1 MSLLNTIKQIFQR
14 AVQQAFSLQYVQ
26 LPTNLIEITEATQK
40 KFGHYQCNSAM
51 KLTKFINL
59 SSMEIAIQ
67 IKTQLLQIQI
77 NSGFNI
83 KNVFKQIDIVHPGFI
98 NIILHEDFLTQC
110 INQQLHDPRQGVP
123 KSDIIHKVI
132 IDFSSPNIAKEM
144 HVGHLRS
151 TIIGDCLARLLSF
164 LGHDVLRLNH
174 VGDWGTQFG
183 MLIAYFKQNH
193 KDQTNLNLAELVIYY
208 REAKE
213 LFDTDPKFKNLAQ
226 KEVVALQNGEPN
238 SKALWEQI
246 CTISKKAY
254 QEIYD
259 LLDIKIIDRGES
271 FYNPFLA
278 DVVQALAAKNM
289 LKISDGAK
297 CVYPEGV
304 YNRQGEPLPLIV
316 QKSDGGYNYA
326 TTDLAALR
334 HRVQVEKGTWLIYVT
349 DAGQI
354 QHFQMIFQ
362 VAMHA
367 GFCGSEV
374 QINHVPFGLVL
385 RDDGKKF
392 KTRSGDTEKLMDLLI
407 TAIDKAKA
415 LLQERNHELAEQ
427 EISLASKYLGIN
439 AIKYADLSNNRIN
452 NYAFSYDKMLQF
464 EGNTAA
470 FLSYAY
476 VRIKSI
482 QRKANCNMQ
491 ELMATNNI
499 KLQDPTEI
507 DLALHACKFADAINS
522 TAKELL
528 PNRLTDYL
536 FNLAEKF
543 HSFFHQCKVIN
554 TPEQN
559 SRLLLCE
566 AILQI
571 LQRGFNLLGLTP
583 LEKM

>member
-1 MSLLNTIKQIFQR
+1 MSLLNTVKQICQQ
-14 AVQQAFSLQYVQ
+14 AVQQAFPAQYSQ

-40 KFGHYQCNSAM
+40 KFGHYQCNSSM
-51 KLTKFINL
+51 KLTKIL
-59 SSMEIAIQ
+59 QLPPMEIANL
-67 IKTQLLQIQI
+67 IKVQLLKPQA
-77 NSGFNI
+77 NI
-83 KNVFKQIDIVHPGFI
+83 ILKQIDIAPPGFI
-98 NIILHEDFLTQC
+98 NITLHEDYIAQC
-110 INQQLHDPRQGVP
+110 INQQLRDPRQGVI
-123 KSDIIHKVI
+123 KSNPCHKAIV
-132 IDFSSPNIAKEM
+132 DFSSPNIAKEM

-151 TIIGDCLARLLSF
+151 TIIGDCIARLLAF

-174 VGDWGTQFG
+174 LGDWGTQFG
-183 MLIAYFKQNH
+183 MLIAHLKQ
-193 KDQTNLNLAELVIYY
+193 KYQTPSQINLTLSELVICY

-213 LFDTDPKFKNLAQ
+213 LFDTNSEFKNLAQ
-226 KEVVALQNGEPN
+226 KEVVGLQSGDPN
-238 SKALWEQI
+238 SKAIWEQI
-246 CTISKKAY
+246 CTISKQAY
-254 QEIYD
+254 KEIYN
-259 LLDIKIIDRGES
+259 LLDIAIIDRGES
-271 FYNPFLA
+271 FYNPLLA
-278 DVVQALAAKNM
+278 DIIQELATKNM

-334 HRVQVEKGTWLIYVT
+334 HRAQVEKGTWLIYVT
-349 DAGQI
+349 DAGQS
-354 QHFQMIFQ
+354 QHFQMVFQ
-362 VAMHA
+362 VARNA
-367 GFCGSEV
+367 GFCSHDI
-374 QINHVPFGLVL
+374 QIDHVPFGLVL

-407 TAIDKAKA
+407 TAINKAKA
-415 LLQERNHELAEQ
+415 LLQERNHDLSVQELNTA
-427 EISLASKYLGIN
+427 AKCLGIN
-439 AIKYADLSNNRIN
+439 AIKYADLSNNRVN

-482 QRKANCNMQ
+482 QRKANVNIQ
-491 ELMATNNI
+491 ELITANNI
-499 KLQDPTEI
+499 HLQEPAEI
-507 DLALHACKFADAINS
+507 DLALYTCKFADAINA
-522 TAKELL
+522 TVKELL

-543 HSFFHQCKVIN
+543 HSFFHQCKV
-554 TPEQN
+554 TGTTEQN

-566 AILQI
+566 AVLQI
-571 LQRGFNLLGLTP
+571 LQRGFDLLGLTP